1 MFCWKVLNLN
11 GYQQYFQVDLCSRTC
26 EFVGTA
32 YSDQT
37 EFVIGFD
44 FSNGICDEMVK
55 MALIF
60 YIMESETTN
69 Y

>member
-1 MFCWKVLNLN
+1 M
-11 GYQQYFQVDLCSRTC
+11 
-26 EFVGTA
+26 GTA

-44 FSNGICDEMVK
+44 FSNGIWDEMVK
-55 MALIF
+55 MALIV